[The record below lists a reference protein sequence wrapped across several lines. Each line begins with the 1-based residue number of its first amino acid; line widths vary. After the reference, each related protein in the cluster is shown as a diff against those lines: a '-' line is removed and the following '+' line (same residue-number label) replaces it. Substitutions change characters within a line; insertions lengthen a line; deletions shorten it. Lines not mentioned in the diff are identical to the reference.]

1 MGNRSV
7 AGLAGN
13 GDDAAAAASATDGNV
28 ILRSLPYDGVIRQ
41 HSVLLG
47 VDHSAVAG
55 DLLGDHSGGDDVTLG
70 QQAGFLEQKGN
81 IDLNGPG
88 AFGIG
93 GAPAPDPALGDR
105 AAVGGVRP
113 QALITLVDHI
123 HVAVEHHRAAAAG
136 TLHGAE
142 HVAIAVHLHL
152 VVAQF
157 LHLLLHISGHFA
169 LVQRLGV
176 ALDQLRS
183 GMDNVVLVL
192 RGDRFQ
198 YLVHSFLTFHVL

>member
-1 MGNRSV
+1 M
-7 AGLAGN
+7 
-13 GDDAAAAASATDGNV
+13 
-28 ILRSLPYDGVIRQ
+28 
-41 HSVLLG
+41 
-47 VDHSAVAG
+47 DHSAVAG

-70 QQAGFLEQKGN
+70 QQAGFLQQEGN
-81 IDLNGPG
+81 IDLNGHG

-93 GAPAPDPALGDR
+93 GTPAPDPALGDR

-123 HVAVEHHRAAAAG
+123 HVAVEHHR
-136 TLHGAE
+136 TGAE

-183 GMDNVVLVL
+183 GMDNVILVL